1 MNEQE
6 MGIINDSIESIKTLV
21 NLTMEQVSKNDYTTE
36 KKYKLF
42 RYILELG
49 EDTIEELRKIL
60 DGHYRKPTEDLCCK
74 GE

>member
-42 RYILELG
+42 RYVLELG
-49 EDTIEELRKIL
+49 EDTIEELEKVRN
-60 DGHYRKPTEDLCCK
+60 GQY
-74 GE
+74 GEPKKSSIGG

>member
-1 MNEQE
+1 MNEKE

-42 RYILELG
+42 RYVLELG
-49 EDTIEELRKIL
+49 EDTIEELEKVRS
-60 DGHYRKPTEDLCCK
+60 GQY
-74 GE
+74 GEPKKSSLGE